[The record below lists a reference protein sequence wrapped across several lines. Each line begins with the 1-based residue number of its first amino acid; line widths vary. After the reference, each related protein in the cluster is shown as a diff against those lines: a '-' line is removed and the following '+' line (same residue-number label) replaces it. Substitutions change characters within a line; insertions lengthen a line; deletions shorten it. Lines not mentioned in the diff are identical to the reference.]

1 MKVLLSWLS
10 DYIET
15 DLSAEE
21 IAEILSDIG
30 FPNEGIEYPGDDA
43 VIDLEVTSNRGDCLG
58 YIGVARELAT
68 AMGKELKMPVVQLDE
83 SDRDVNQLCSV
94 EIAEPDLCGR
104 YTARVIENVTVEP
117 SPEWMKKR
125 LEAIGMRSV
134 NNVVDATNYAMME
147 TGQPPHAFDYAK
159 ITDGKIIVRKAK
171 AGERI
176 ISIDGTK
183 CDLTTEMLIIADAKM
198 PVAVAGVM
206 GGLETEVGDGTKSV
220 LLEDAYFAPVSV
232 RATSRAIGLP
242 SEASFRFERTVDIE
256 NIDWA
261 SQRTAQLIVQ
271 VASGKVAKTVVDAYP
286 KKPEPKHVTVRL
298 SRINHLLGIEVPA
311 DEAMEILKRLGFG
324 PVLDPA
330 SPEGF
335 AAASGDVIACTVP
348 SWRSD
353 VYREADLIEEVA
365 RHHGYNKVPLEN
377 KIEIEVAPVD
387 ERQKLNSI
395 VGQYLNGCGFY
406 ETVNVS
412 FVDDNVADVFGLAG
426 AKEHLAVKDVSR
438 KSSNLLRSSLLGS
451 LAGVVKVNTNAGNR
465 PVRVFEIAN
474 TFVPSA
480 ESLPEERTKLAIVC
494 DSDMRDLRGT
504 VEGVVECLAKE
515 SSVTFGAADV
525 AWAEAGAEVF
535 VNGQAI
541 GVAGVLSD
549 EVRAK
554 FDLEEVNVC
563 AAELDFD
570 SLEQMQSDVVMFKP
584 LPRFPAV
591 ERDLSLL
598 VDESVRWE
606 SITAAIEKADCDK
619 LEQTKFAGIYRG
631 KGIEAGKKSLTLTL
645 RFRDEDGTLTHEQVD
660 GFEEAIVSSITKATG
675 AVLRTA

>member
-15 DLSAEE
+15 SLSAEE

-30 FPNEGIEYPGDDA
+30 FPNEGIEHIGDDA
-43 VIDLEVTSNRGDCLG
+43 VIDLEITSNRGDCLG

-68 AMGKELKMPVVQLDE
+68 ATGKKLKMPVVQLDE

-104 YTARVIENVTVEP
+104 YTARVIENVTVGP

-206 GGLETEVGDGTKSV
+206 GGLETEVGDGTKLV
-220 LLEDAYFAPVSV
+220 LLEDAFFAPVSV

-271 VASGKVAKTVVDAYP
+271 VAGGKVAKAVVDAYP
-286 KKPEPKHVTVRL
+286 KKPQQKQIAVRL
-298 SRINHLLGIEVPA
+298 SRINHLLGIKVSA
-311 DEAMEILKRLGFG
+311 DEAIEILKRLSFE
-324 PVLDPA
+324 PKRED
-330 SPEGF
+330 
-335 AAASGDVIACTVP
+335 DVIACTVP

-377 KIEIEVAPVD
+377 KIEIEVTPVD
-387 ERQKLNSI
+387 ERQKLSSI

-412 FVDDNVADVFGLAG
+412 FIDDNVADIFGRAG

-535 VNGQAI
+535 VNGKAI

-570 SLEQMQSDVVMFKP
+570 SLEQMQSDVVMFKS

-606 SITAAIEKADCDK
+606 SITAAIEKAGCDK

-631 KGIEAGKKSLTLTL
+631 KGIEAGKNSLTLTL